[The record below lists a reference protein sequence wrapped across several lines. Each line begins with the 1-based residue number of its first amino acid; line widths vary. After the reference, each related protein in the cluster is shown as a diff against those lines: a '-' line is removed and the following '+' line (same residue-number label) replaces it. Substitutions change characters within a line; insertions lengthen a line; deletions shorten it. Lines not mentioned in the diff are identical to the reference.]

1 MRKGKERG
9 KRDGGCRGR
18 RRRRREGKRGE
29 RTVVQLFKHTFQQC
43 SHMHANSTE
52 LAFTCVPSLSHKP
65 DPRRPQRSLLSVSH
79 MRRARFP

>member
-1 MRKGKERG
+1 MEGAEEEGGGEGK
-9 KRDGGCRGR
+9 
-18 RRRRREGKRGE
+18 GKRGE